1 MKKWLQS
8 NYIHFVIIAIFLA
21 LCFIYFSPALQG
33 KVLYQSDVM
42 EAQAMSKEIM
52 DVKAQTGK
60 APLWTNSMFGGMPAF
75 QIWARYPGNMTTYVI
90 DFLKTVFPDPVD
102 TILCFFLGSYFLL
115 NVLKMKPWLAAAG
128 AVAFTFSSYNFIYIL
143 AGHSNHAMAMAIFA
157 PVLGA
162 ILLTLRGGRYLLPGS
177 VLTAFFLA
185 LEIRTNHI
193 QMTYYLF
200 IIILIFML
208 IELCHAI
215 SEKQGKTFFKAVAF
229 LAGAALLA
237 VAINAGSLWSTWEY
251 GQQSIRGKSNLTKKG
266 PNASSGLDRDYAYQY
281 SQGVGEISTFLVP
294 NMYGGASSDKFP
306 AGESEVAKALVKNR
320 IPQEQVQPLL
330 EQVDQFTR
338 GTLLR
343 PYWGDKPS
351 TVGSWY
357 FGSIV
362 IFLFILGLFIVNN
375 RFKWWIASTS
385 FLFIFLSFGR
395 NFPLVSDLFFDYF
408 PMYNKFRSVDF
419 ALAVP
424 AFLFPLLAFLALKEL
439 IDQKDKRK
447 ELPKKLLYSFYFTGG
462 ILLLIL
468 LVPGV
473 LFDFKSAS
481 HQEFLT
487 QLTQAFGG
495 NSTVANAIG
504 EGLVADR
511 MALARADAL
520 RSLIFVSI
528 GFGTLWFM
536 MRSKIKTEAAVII
549 LGVAIL
555 IDMWAVDRRYLN
567 NSNFYDKYQLEQNFH
582 PTTADQQIMADPAL
596 DYRVIDLSRGSQSNP
611 FFDASASYF
620 HKSVGGRHSARLQR
634 YDEMVSTQFNGK
646 INEPILDMLNTKY
659 ILAADS
665 TSPVPKAVQRHT
677 ALGNAWFVSD
687 LKFVK
692 NADEEM
698 RSISNFDPKTTAVVE
713 KGNYVANMS
722 LNKRPY
728 GNGKIELTSYHPDHL
743 IYKYE
748 LDGDATAVFSEIWY
762 DKGWNMYVDGKKKH
776 YFRVN
781 YILRGAS
788 LRAGKHTVEFKF
800 EPASY
805 LVGDKISMA
814 SSILLLLASAYALY
828 RNRKAQ
834 AQTA

>member
-1 MKKWLQS
+1 MKKWFQS

-21 LCFIYFSPALQG
+21 LCLIYFSPAMQG

-52 DVKAQTGK
+52 DVKAQTGT

-90 DFLKTVFPDPVD
+90 DFLKNVFPDPVD

-157 PVLGA
+157 PVLGS
-162 ILLTLRGGRYLLPGS
+162 ILLTMRGGKYLLPGS

-185 LEIRTNHI
+185 LEIRTNHV

-208 IELCHAI
+208 IELYHAI
-215 SEKQGKTFFKAVAF
+215 STKQGKTFFKAVAC
-229 LAGAALLA
+229 LAGAVLLA

-251 GQQSIRGKSNLTKKG
+251 GQESIRGKSNLTQKG

-294 NMYGGASSDKFP
+294 NMYGGASNDKFP
-306 AGESEVAKALVKNR
+306 PGESEVAKALVKNGMDQGQAQQ
-320 IPQEQVQPLL
+320 I
-330 EQVDQFTR
+330 VDQLNQ
-338 GTLLR
+338 GGALR

-351 TVGSWY
+351 TAGSWY

-395 NFPLVSDLFFDYF
+395 NFPLVSDLFFDYV

-447 ELPKKLLYSFYFTGG
+447 ELPKKLLHSFYITAG

-468 LVPGV
+468 FVPGV
-473 LFDFKSAS
+473 LFDFKTAS
-481 HQEFLT
+481 HQEFLA

-495 NSTVANAIG
+495 NSTVASAIG
-504 EGLVADR
+504 EGLVGDR
-511 MALARADAL
+511 IALARADAL

-536 MRSKIKTEAAVII
+536 MKSKIKTEAAAII

-567 NSNFYDKYQLEQNFH
+567 NSNFYDKYQLKQNFQ

-596 DYRVIDLSRGSQSNP
+596 NYRVIDLSRGSQSNP

-659 ILAADS
+659 IIATDS
-665 TSPVPKAVQRHT
+665 ASPVPKAVRRPT
-677 ALGNAWFVSD
+677 ALGNAWFVKD
-687 LKFVK
+687 LKVVK

-698 RSISNFDPKTTAVVE
+698 EAIGNFDPKTTAVVE
-713 KGNYVANMS
+713 KTNFMANAYIS
-722 LNKRPY
+722 KTPFKT
-728 GNGKIELTSYHPDHL
+728 GKIELLSYHPDHMK
-743 IYKYE
+743 YKYE
-748 LDGDATAVFSEIWY
+748 LDGDAKAIFSEIWY
-762 DKGWNMYVDGKKKH
+762 DKGWNAYVDGKKIN
-776 YFRVN
+776 YFRAN
-781 YILRGAS
+781 YILRGVCLGRGS
-788 LRAGKHTVEFKF
+788 HILEFKF

-805 LVGDKISMA
+805 LVGDKISMV
-814 SSILLLLASAYALY
+814 SSILLVLAGGLTLY
-828 RNRKAQ
+828 RLRKKK
-834 AQTA
+834 

>member
-1 MKKWLQS
+1 MKKWIKS
-8 NYIHFVIIAIFLA
+8 NYIHFVIIAIFLV
-21 LCFIYFSPALQG
+21 LCSIYFSPAIQG

-42 EAQAMSKEIM
+42 EAKAMSKEIM

-60 APLWTNSMFGGMPAF
+60 APLWTNSMFGGMPGF
-75 QIWARYPGNMTTYVI
+75 QIWARYPGNITTYVI
-90 DFLKTVFPDPVD
+90 DFLKTVFPDPID

-115 NVLKMKPWLAAAG
+115 SVLKMKPWLAAAG
-128 AVAFTFSSYNFIYIL
+128 AIAFTFSSYNFIYIL

-157 PVLGA
+157 PVLGS
-162 ILLTLRGGRYLLPGS
+162 ILLTLRGGKYLLPGS

-200 IIILIFML
+200 IIILIFIL
-208 IELCHAI
+208 IELYHAV
-215 SEKQGKTFFKAVAF
+215 SAKQGKTFFKAVAC

-251 GQQSIRGKSNLTKKG
+251 GQESIRGKSNLTQKG

-281 SQGVGEISTFLVP
+281 SQGVGEISTFLIP
-294 NMYGGASSDKFP
+294 NMYGGASNDKFP
-306 AGESEVAKALVKNR
+306 AGESEVAKALVKGGMDQGQAQQ
-320 IPQEQVQPLL
+320 I
-330 EQVDQFTR
+330 VDQLNQ
-338 GTLLR
+338 GGALR

-351 TVGSWY
+351 TAGSWY

-385 FLFIFLSFGR
+385 FLFIFLSFGK

-419 ALAVP
+419 ALAIP

-447 ELPKKLLYSFYFTGG
+447 ELPKKLLHSFYITAG

-468 LVPGV
+468 LVPGI
-473 LFDFKSAS
+473 LFDFKTAS
-481 HQEFLT
+481 HQEFLA

-511 MALARADAL
+511 MVLARADAL

-528 GFGTLWFM
+528 GFCTLWFM
-536 MRSKIKTEAAVII
+536 MKSKIKTEMAVII

-567 NSNFYDKYQLEQNFH
+567 NSNFYDKYQLEQNFQ

-646 INEPILDMLNTKY
+646 INEHILDMLNTKY
-659 ILAADS
+659 MIVTDS
-665 TSPVPKAVQRHT
+665 ASPLPKAVIRPS
-677 ALGNAWFVSD
+677 ALGNVWFVRE
-687 LKFVK
+687 LKVVK

-698 RSISNFDPKTTAVVE
+698 QAISNFDPKTTAVVE
-713 KGNYVANMS
+713 KANYLANMS
-722 LNKRPY
+722 LSKRPY
-728 GNGKIELTSYHPDHL
+728 RNGKIELTSYHPDHL
-743 IYKYE
+743 TYKYE
-748 LDGDATAVFSEIWY
+748 LDGDATVVFSEIWY
-762 DKGWNMYVDGKKKH
+762 DKGWNIYIDGKKKR

-788 LRAGKHTVEFKF
+788 LGAGNHTLEFKF

-805 LVGDKISMA
+805 LIGDKISLI
-814 SSILLLLASAYALY
+814 SSILLVFAASLTLY
-828 RNRKAQ
+828 RNARKKE
-834 AQTA
+834 

>member
-21 LCFIYFSPALQG
+21 LCFVYFSPALQG

-42 EAQAMSKEIM
+42 EAKAMSKEIM
-52 DVKAQTGK
+52 DVKAQTGT
-60 APLWTNSMFGGMPAF
+60 APMWTNSMFGGMPAF
-75 QIWARYPGNMTTYVI
+75 QIWARYPGNMITYVI

-115 NVLKMKPWLAAAG
+115 SVLKMKPWLAAAG

-157 PVLGA
+157 PILGA
-162 ILLTLRGGRYLLPGS
+162 ILLTLRGGKYLLPGS

-185 LEIRTNHI
+185 LEIRINHI

-200 IIILIFML
+200 IVLLIFIA
-208 IELCHAI
+208 IELYHAV
-215 SEKQGKTFFKAVAF
+215 SVKQTKAFFKAIAC
-229 LAGAALLA
+229 LAAAALLA
-237 VAINAGSLWSTWEY
+237 IAINAGTLWSTWEY
-251 GQQSIRGKSNLTKKG
+251 GQESIRGKSNLTQKG
-266 PNASSGLDRDYAYQY
+266 PNVSSGLDRDYAYQY

-294 NMYGGASSDKFP
+294 NMYGGASNDKFP
-306 AGESEVAKALVKNR
+306 AGESEVAKALVKDGMDQGQAQQ
-320 IPQEQVQPLL
+320 I
-330 EQVDQFTR
+330 VDQLNQ
-338 GTLLR
+338 GGALR

-351 TVGSWY
+351 TAGSWY

-375 RFKWWIASTS
+375 RFKWWIASAS
-385 FLFIFLSFGR
+385 FLFIFLSFGK

-439 IDQKDKRK
+439 IDQKEKRK
-447 ELPKKLLYSFYFTGG
+447 ELPKKLLHSFYITAG

-468 LVPGV
+468 LIPGV
-473 LFDFKSAS
+473 LFDFKTAS
-481 HQEFLT
+481 HQEFLA

-536 MRSKIKTEAAVII
+536 MKSKIKTEVAVVI

-555 IDMWAVDRRYLN
+555 ADMWAVDRRYLN
-567 NSNFYDKYQLEQNFH
+567 NSNFYDKYQLEQNFQ

-646 INEPILDMLNTKY
+646 INESILDMLNTKY
-659 ILAADS
+659 VIMADTS
-665 TSPVPKAVQRHT
+665 SPVPKAVQRPT
-677 ALGNAWFVSD
+677 ALGNAWFVKD
-687 LKFVK
+687 LKVVK

-698 RSISNFDPKTTAVVE
+698 EAISSFDPKTTAVVE
-713 KGNYVANMS
+713 KANFMANTYIS
-722 LNKRPY
+722 KTPFKT
-728 GNGKIELTSYHPDHL
+728 GKIELLSYHPDHL
-743 IYKYE
+743 KYKYE
-748 LDGDATAVFSEIWY
+748 LDGNATAIFSEIWY
-762 DKGWNMYVDGKKKH
+762 DKGWNMYVDGKKKQH
-776 YFRVN
+776 FRAN

-788 LRAGKHTVEFKF
+788 LQAGKHTLEFKF

-814 SSILLLLASAYALY
+814 SSALLLLAAAYALY
-828 RNRKAQ
+828 KSRKAQ